1 MAERMDL
8 LIGDIFSNAARAVG
22 GRMAVSMG
30 SQALTFQELEQAA
43 NRTARAL
50 TRLGLRRGDRLV
62 TWSATTLDAVPLF
75 AAAAKLGVI
84 FAPANGHLSPEE
96 AAEMAAAA
104 RPALLVVDESRA
116 SAGVEVAT
124 KLGVPLA
131 RLTGLAAADVP
142 TKGPAGTALAALAL
156 DEDDGPIRADDL
168 RETDPHVVFFTSGS
182 TGQSKG
188 VVLSH
193 RVNLLRTHPGSQ
205 LEPRGIMVCTYPLFH
220 MGAWTLALQQWQARD
235 GLVLL
240 ESADAASICRQVT
253 RYRAQRL
260 NCIPGVWARIL
271 DYLASPEANDVD
283 MSSIR
288 FADSGTSATPLE
300 LLERIE
306 AALPGAYIR
315 IFYGSTESGNV
326 ASLDHA
332 EIRRK
337 PGRCGVPS
345 HLQEVRLVAG
355 ELCVRGPLLFDG
367 YFDNPAATSAALV
380 DGWYHTGDLASVDD
394 EGYFSIVGRA
404 GDAIRTGG
412 ETVAPSEVEG
422 VVAGLSGIDDVAVVG
437 LPDERWGQVVC
448 AVLVLSPG
456 AEVPTVDA
464 VRQHCAGRLASFKH
478 PRRVAV
484 VDAIPRTASTQQVQ
498 RRRLVEL
505 IGDDGQL

>member
-1 MAERMDL
+1 
-8 LIGDIFSNAARAVG
+8 
-22 GRMAVSMG
+22 
-30 SQALTFQELEQAA
+30 
-43 NRTARAL
+43 
-50 TRLGLRRGDRLV
+50 
-62 TWSATTLDAVPLF
+62 
-75 AAAAKLGVI
+75 
-84 FAPANGHLSPEE
+84 
-96 AAEMAAAA
+96 
-104 RPALLVVDESRA
+104 
-116 SAGVEVAT
+116 
-124 KLGVPLA
+124 
-131 RLTGLAAADVP
+131 
-142 TKGPAGTALAALAL
+142 
-156 DEDDGPIRADDL
+156 
-168 RETDPHVVFFTSGS
+168 VFFTSGS

-253 RYRAQRL
+253 QYRAQRL
-260 NCIPGVWARIL
+260 NCIPGVWTRIL
-271 DYLASPEANDVD
+271 DYLATPEANDVD

-288 FADSGTSATPLE
+288 FADSGTSATPVE

-326 ASLDHA
+326 ACLDHVD
-332 EIRRK
+332 IRRK

-345 HLQEVRLVAG
+345 HLQEARLVAG

-380 DGWYHTGDLASVDD
+380 DGWYHTGDLASVDE
-394 EGYFSIVGRA
+394 EGYFSIVGRV

-412 ETVAPSEVEG
+412 ETVSPSEVEG

-448 AVLVLSPG
+448 AAFVLSPG

-505 IGDDGQL
+505 IGDDRQL